1 MTAEMKNP
9 QRPHP
14 PAKKFAI
21 ASQLNLLKKRNQLM
35 SNLSIFTFERQQVRF
50 VGTAEK
56 PEWIAVDVGEVLEI
70 KNVRQ
75 LLAKFSED
83 EKGVSSVY
91 TPGGNQSLLTVTEPG
106 LYRLIF
112 KSRKDVAKRF
122 QRWIFHEVL
131 PSIRKTGS
139 YSVHESNIPNPP
151 PLPSAR
157 ERLENISLGMDLLSD
172 LGGWDERT
180 QILLKDQVRNIL
192 LGDKLQPSPQGI
204 TNRQPRLEYPVSDR
218 AIDLGYRPTNS
229 QLQQIGKRA
238 KKLYLERHGTE
249 PVKREQFVGGA
260 TRLVN
265 VYGFADLDI
274 LDEAITFVMD
284 KK

>member
-1 MTAEMKNP
+1 
-9 QRPHP
+9 
-14 PAKKFAI
+14 
-21 ASQLNLLKKRNQLM
+21 M
-35 SNLSIFTFERQQVRF
+35 SNLTVQEKDRVLVVDSRLVAIELGIKHKSFMETVRKHEKQTEQAFGILRFETAEIIGKGQPEKFVYLTEEQSIFMMTLSRN
-50 VGTAEK
+50 TEK
-56 PEWIAVDVGEVLEI
+56 VVQCKI
-70 KNVRQ
+70 Q
-75 LLAKFSED
+75 LVKAFSEARKLL
-83 EKGVSSVY
+83 EKVNS
-91 TPGGNQSLLTVTEPG
+91 TQTNQ
-106 LYRLIF
+106 
-112 KSRKDVAKRF
+112 D
-122 QRWIFHEVL
+122 
-131 PSIRKTGS
+131 
-139 YSVHESNIPNPP
+139 SNNP

-238 KKLYLERHGTE
+238 KKLYLERHSTE
-249 PVKREQFVGGA
+249 PIKREQFVGGA
-260 TRLVN
+260 TRMVN
-265 VYGFADLDI
+265 VYGFNDLDL
-274 LDEAITFVMD
+274 LDEAIAWVMD